1 MPTTLSPLR
10 YPGGK
15 TQLYDFVKHTIKL
28 NELENPIYC
37 EAFSGGAGLAISL
50 LLKNDVDSIILND
63 YDPAIYSFWY
73 AILNE
78 TDRFISMINNADISI
93 DNWYAQ
99 KRIFEALHEQQQ
111 YSFELGFAT
120 FFLNRTNRSG
130 IITGGPIGGY
140 SQDSKYNLGCR
151 YNKNTLINKI
161 SNIAQHR
168 NRIELYN
175 LDANVLI
182 ENILTDVPS
191 EQLFVYFDPPY
202 YKQGKNLYT
211 NFFNDHDHQNLSNS
225 IRRMDTFYWVA
236 TYDNEPRIR
245 EIYNDRPI
253 LEYSLRYS
261 ANRIRKEKELFFSS
275 PRTIVESFDNVQFE

>member
-15 TQLYDFVKHTIKL
+15 TQLYEFIKHTIKF
-28 NELENPIYC
+28 NNLENPIYC

-50 LLKNDVDSIILND
+50 LLKNDVESVILND

-78 TDRFISMINNADISI
+78 TARFIAMINNVDISM
-93 DNWYAQ
+93 DNWHEQ
-99 KRIFEALHEQQQ
+99 KQIFEARHEQRE

-161 SNIAQHR
+161 NDIAQHR
-168 NRIELYN
+168 NSIELHN

-182 ENILTDVPS
+182 ANILTAMPS

-211 NFFNDHDHQNLSNS
+211 NFFKDTDHQNLSNS
-225 IRRMDTFYWVA
+225 IRRMDAFYWVA

-275 PRTIVESFDNVQFE
+275 PRTLVESFDNVQF